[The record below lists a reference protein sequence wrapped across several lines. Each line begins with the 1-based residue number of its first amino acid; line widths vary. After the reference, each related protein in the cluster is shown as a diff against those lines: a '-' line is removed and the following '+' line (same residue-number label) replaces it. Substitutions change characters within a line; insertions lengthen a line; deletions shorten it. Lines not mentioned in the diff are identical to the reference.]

1 MANRFG
7 MLLDVGYFVRI
18 HKRAWGLDGFRMGAL
33 LLLVVLGAG
42 ALSFSSQTPSQ
53 TAIAAPSAQSAT
65 PQASPTTPQAA
76 PTQGIPQGTPPP
88 TPRAGLNV
96 VVLDPAH
103 GGTDPGARGTGGI
116 RESEILL
123 DFAAQVRRALE
134 SQGFQVVQTRQGN
147 EDPSFDDRSAI
158 ANAQSGAVFVT
169 LHIAS
174 TGLPG
179 TVRVYVNSDLPVTTD
194 AGGLIPWDRA
204 QTPFQGLSRKLGDL
218 VQALLAQR
226 FKGSPST
233 AQTAAV
239 RQLRTTA
246 APSIAVEISSVV
258 VEDRVDLDRMA
269 PGVADAIATGVAAFR
284 PSYVVPTTAGGTP

>member
-1 MANRFG
+1 
-7 MLLDVGYFVRI
+7 MLLDVRNIARSNKSGWQRN
-18 HKRAWGLDGFRMGAL
+18 GFGVGAICFAL
-33 LLLVVLGAG
+33 AAG
-42 ALSFSSQTPSQ
+42 TVAMSFSSQGASQ
-53 TAIAAPSAQSAT
+53 TAPAGT
-65 PQASPTTPQAA
+65 PQTLPQTA
-76 PTQGIPQGTPPP
+76 TQTAQQVI
-88 TPRAGLNV
+88 PRAGLNI

-116 RESEILL
+116 RESEIVL

-134 SQGFQVVQTRQGN
+134 SQGFQVIQTRQGN
-147 EDPSFDDRSAI
+147 ENPSFDDRSAI

-179 TVRVYVNSDLPVTTD
+179 TARVYVNSDLPVTTD
-194 AGGLIPWDRA
+194 VGGLIPWDRA
-204 QTPFQGLSRKLGDL
+204 QTPFQGLSRKLGDF

-226 FKGSPST
+226 FKGSPAT

-246 APSIAVEISSVV
+246 APAIAVEISSVV
-258 VEDRVDLDRMA
+258 VEDRADLDRMA
-269 PGVADAIATGVAAFR
+269 PGVADAIATGVAEFR
-284 PSYVVPTTAGGTP
+284 PSYVVPTTGGTP